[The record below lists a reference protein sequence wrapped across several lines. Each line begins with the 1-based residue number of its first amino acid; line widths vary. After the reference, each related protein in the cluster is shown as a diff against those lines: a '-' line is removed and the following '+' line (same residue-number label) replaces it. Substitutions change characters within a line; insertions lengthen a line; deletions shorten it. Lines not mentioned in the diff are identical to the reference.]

1 MPGFRIIGTAASK
14 LPIISFVHEKVHA
27 HDIGTVLDSF
37 GLALRSGHH
46 CAMPLMD
53 FFGVPATTRLS
64 LAFYN
69 NRDDINRCVEGLHQ
83 VNRMFS

>member
-1 MPGFRIIGTAASK
+1 MY
-14 LPIISFVHEKVHA
+14 VHEKVHA
-27 HDIGTVLDSF
+27 HDVGTVLDSL

-53 FFGVPATTRLS
+53 FFNVPATTRLS
-64 LAFYN
+64 ISFYN
-69 NRDDINRCVEGLHQ
+69 TREDINRCVEGLNQ